1 LRANRGLLGQSGRRV
16 CAGAALVLFLSLPFF
31 SLPAGSTAAAS
42 KTSGGAGLPILPPKA
57 KPHQALPG
65 PPPPPASLPLGPP
78 AQLSRDGHTATPPA
92 AAPVVVKNAIY
103 AANRIN
109 GKPYRY
115 GGGHRRFK
123 DKAYDCSGAVSYVL
137 HAGGFLAKPRDSS
150 ALIGWGDPGPGGW
163 ITVYT
168 SRRHAYLIIAGLRLD
183 TSGSPSGP
191 RWRRS
196 ARTSDGFVARHPAG
210 F

>member
-1 LRANRGLLGQSGRRV
+1 MRANRGLVGQPGRRV
-16 CAGAALVLFLSLPFF
+16 RTGVVCALLLSLP
-31 SLPAGSTAAAS
+31 AASTAAAS

-57 KPHQALPG
+57 KGHRDL
-65 PPPPPASLPLGPP
+65 PPPVTPPASLPVGPA
-78 AQLSRDGHTATPPA
+78 AQLSPDGHTATPPA
-92 AAPVVVKNAIY
+92 QAPVVVKNAIY

-109 GKPYRY
+109 RKPYRY
-115 GGGHRRFK
+115 GDGHRRFK
-123 DKAYDCSGAVSYVL
+123 DRAYDCSGAVSYVL
-137 HAGGFLAKPRDSS
+137 HAAGFLAKPLDSS

-163 ITVYT
+163 MTVYT
-168 SRRHAYLIIAGLRLD
+168 SRRHAYLILAGLRLD

>member
-1 LRANRGLLGQSGRRV
+1 MLFFLLP
-16 CAGAALVLFLSLPFF
+16 LFLLAAASP
-31 SLPAGSTAAAS
+31 AAAS
-42 KTSGGAGLPILPPKA
+42 KTSGGASLSPHPPKA
-57 KPHQALPG
+57 KAHQDPPAPG
-65 PPPPPASLPLGPP
+65 PTPGPLPFGAA
-78 AQLSRDGHTATPPA
+78 AQLSPDGRTATPPA
-92 AAPVVVKNAIY
+92 EAPVPVRNAIY

-168 SRRHAYLIIAGLRLD
+168 HRKHAYVILAGLRLD

-191 RWRRS
+191 RWRRT

>member
-1 LRANRGLLGQSGRRV
+1 LRANRGLLRQPGRRV
-16 CAGAALVLFLSLPFF
+16 RTGVAFVLFF
-31 SLPAGSTAAAS
+31 SLLSASTAAAS
-42 KTSGGAGLPILPPKA
+42 KTSGGAGLPPNLPPKA
-57 KPHQALPG
+57 KAHQGLPA
-65 PPPPPASLPLGPP
+65 PPPLPTSLPLGPA
-78 AQLSRDGHTATPPA
+78 AQLSPDGHTAIPPLEA
-92 AAPVVVKNAIY
+92 PAPVRNAIY

-109 GKPYRY
+109 RKPYRY

-150 ALIGWGDPGPGGW
+150 ALIGWGDPGPGEW

-168 SRRHAYLIIAGLRLD
+168 SRRHAYVIIAGLRLD

-191 RWRRS
+191 RWRRI